1 MHASTFRAR
10 LQRGFAAF
18 AAVLGL
24 VLAAAPAAAQE
35 AEAKHE
41 ALLGAA
47 LKLAEALEG
56 DRWEGIRNLLGG
68 ARGIYLVPSA
78 ARGGFIV
85 GGKRGE
91 GVLLARHG
99 LKWSDP
105 LFITL
110 TTVGVGFQIG
120 FQSEDVIAVALTRG
134 AVDRIVEGVS
144 KSGGEGG
151 FALGKGI
158 ASGGSGSAG
167 SGVEVLFFSLAKG
180 LYVGSNIEQMS
191 MGPDSALNVAAYG
204 EGADLASVV
213 AGSGGRVA
221 AAADLRAL
229 LTKLVQE
236 AQAP

>member
-1 MHASTFRAR
+1 MYASIYRAR
-10 LQRGFAAF
+10 LQRGLAAL
-18 AAVLGL
+18 ATALGL
-24 VLAAAPAAAQE
+24 VLAAAPAGAQE
-35 AEAKHE
+35 TEAKHV
-41 ALLGAA
+41 ALLQAA

-99 LKWSDP
+99 QEWSDP

-134 AVDRIVEGVS
+134 AVDRIVEGVA

-167 SGVEVLFFSLAKG
+167 SGVEVLVFSLAKG
-180 LYVGSNIEQMS
+180 LYAGSNIERMS
-191 MGPDSALNVAAYG
+191 MGPDRPLNAAAYG
-204 EGADLASVV
+204 EDADLASVV
-213 AGSGGRVA
+213 GASGGRVA
-221 AAADLRAL
+221 AASDLQAL
-229 LTKLVQE
+229 LRKLVRE